1 MNILNWKINQE
12 INTIR
17 TLAHER
23 WSSSVKLHHF
33 CYQNLN
39 AQTIYFKCQVFHLA
53 FMFLKST
60 GFNFFA
66 KTMRGNYVFCC
77 SSYISFNPTSHLNY
91 MRYKKWWYIL
101 STTIFR
107 WSMMNKHV
115 NNMWWQIMLKNKLV
129 LEKELSDINFE
140 RLKKHKYAGPFK
152 WQNAHINNVKC
163 AMACHVHF
171 AFCKIS

>member
-23 WSSSVKLHHF
+23 RSSSVKLHHF

-91 MRYKKWWYIL
+91 MRYKKC
-101 STTIFR
+101 F
-107 WSMMNKHV
+107 
-115 NNMWWQIMLKNKLV
+115 
-129 LEKELSDINFE
+129 F
-140 RLKKHKYAGPFK
+140 LKKTAYRLLAFFSWVPYRQMYSLNACKLD
-152 WQNAHINNVKC
+152 WEQNLFDFSMQNH
-163 AMACHVHF
+163 
-171 AFCKIS
+171 